1 MSHNA
6 LIGCYGC
13 LKRRLF
19 KAREE
24 VREGGDLSAGGSDAP
39 TADDRWAAP
48 AEARIPAPHPSAP
61 LEGGCGAR
69 EIANRESTGLQPL
82 KEPLAAAEQRIAELP
97 H

>member
-48 AEARIPAPHPSAP
+48 AEARRR
-61 LEGGCGAR
+61 EAR
-69 EIANRESTGLQPL
+69 EAVDDRDRAVRRVEAREEARDRALGVRNVSEERLIA
-82 KEPLAAAEQRIAELP
+82 
-97 H
+97 

>member
-48 AEARIPAPHPSAP
+48 AEAQEAVDDRDRAVRRV
-61 LEGGCGAR
+61 EAR
-69 EIANRESTGLQPL
+69 EEARDRALGVRNVSEVRLIA
-82 KEPLAAAEQRIAELP
+82 
-97 H
+97 

>member
-48 AEARIPAPHPSAP
+48 PEARRR
-61 LEGGCGAR
+61 EAR
-69 EIANRESTGLQPL
+69 EAVDDRDRAVRRVEAREEARDRALGVRNVSEVCLIA
-82 KEPLAAAEQRIAELP
+82 
-97 H
+97 